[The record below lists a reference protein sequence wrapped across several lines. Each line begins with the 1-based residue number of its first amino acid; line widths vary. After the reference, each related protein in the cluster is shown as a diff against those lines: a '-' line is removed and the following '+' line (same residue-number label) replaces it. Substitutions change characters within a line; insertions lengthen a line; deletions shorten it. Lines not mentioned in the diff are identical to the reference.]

1 MYNLEIKLL
10 GGFAA
15 ASHHNSLTFRSDKV
29 RGLLAYLLTRP
40 NERVPRDL
48 LAGFFFPQQESS
60 RGRKNLNLLLTRL
73 RQSLAPAQA
82 KRPHTPLLLTDKR
95 MVQLVW
101 HGSDL
106 WADIVLCQQLADQCD
121 EHPHAQLETCPDCLF
136 RLRQI
141 VNLYQGDFLTG
152 FGLDD
157 SPSFDEWRLWQQEH
171 QLNRV
176 LSALILLANQALA
189 MGNGVEAEQLA
200 RRHIKL
206 SPWQEQ
212 PHRQVMQALAQQ
224 GNVTAALAHFDICQ
238 KILVAEL
245 GISPT
250 AETIAC
256 RDQIRQQA
264 TPNKRVNG
272 PTNGQPP
279 PLLTLSLPQPGTPFF
294 GRTSQLATLS
304 QQLLNP
310 TYRLVTLVGAGG
322 MGKTRLA
329 IALAQQL
336 QGQFQHGASFVPLAP
351 VAEADETVMVQVI
364 AAALGYVFTGTH
376 DPVTEL
382 VAHLRPRHH
391 LLVLDNFEHLL
402 NAAGL
407 ASRLL
412 ENAPHLT
419 ILATS
424 RHPLGLPGE
433 HVHPIKGLGLPRDE
447 RDAAATSVQLFA
459 ERASR
464 SGSGF
469 TLNPKTLPTVT
480 RICTSLDGW
489 PLALELAA
497 TWIND
502 FSLAEIEETLIQHL
516 DQLRTH
522 FRDVIERQKS
532 MMAVLSWS
540 YNLLSPQ
547 AKTVLAHLS
556 IFQGGWTPA
565 AAAMVIGATPASL
578 SHLVQHAFVEQ
589 HPDGRQTMH
598 ELIRQFAQAHLPETA
613 PLAEPHSHYYLHW
626 LKEQEPF
633 LFGPEPVLVL
643 PTVRMELNNIRKAWH
658 WAVKHDQYAW
668 LNLSLAPLV
677 RYYTVTGLTTTAI
690 FDLGAAA
697 ESVERADMPDHNLP
711 ETTGWG
717 TKPRLALA
725 GYLWAEQAIF
735 YERTGAMPMA
745 TAAAEHAWQLGQQTQ
760 DPITLSRS
768 LCAQGILLH
777 VKGRLLQARE
787 TLTSG
792 AALAQAAGQERLA
805 AECLYRLVRP
815 KVKTNAYLTEARTIV
830 HRLND
835 RWLKNEIAR
844 TSGGVAFYE
853 GHLWQAYQY
862 WQESLN
868 DSRQFANAAMIA
880 RLENNLGDLARRF
893 GDYSQAFLYQN
904 SALQTLQNLGDQV
917 MEAHVLEGLSRL
929 SWHTGRMALTWE
941 TIQQC
946 EIICREQK
954 INSCL
959 GYLLSTKGR
968 FYLVKGQI
976 RAAQATF
983 REAIACSLACN
994 HPQMA
999 MEAYAGLAEISY
1011 QQGNLTVAQAWIESI
1026 LTFLAEGN
1034 VLEGFTETS
1043 WIYWV
1048 SYVVLFAWGDKRAE
1062 GILARGQTEIRLL
1075 AEQIP
1080 EGSMRQSYLT
1090 IPVNAT
1096 LLAASTGMGL
1106 SQNGDGQF
1114 PVDKIG
1120 SNGTSSL
1127 LIQAGPRSVE
1137 V

>member
-1 MYNLEIKLL
+1 L
-10 GGFAA
+10 GQECEDH
-15 ASHHNSLTFRSDKV
+15 SHK
-29 RGLLAYLLTRP
+29 
-40 NERVPRDL
+40 
-48 LAGFFFPQQESS
+48 
-60 RGRKNLNLLLTRL
+60 
-73 RQSLAPAQA
+73 
-82 KRPHTPLLLTDKR
+82 
-95 MVQLVW
+95 
-101 HGSDL
+101 
-106 WADIVLCQQLADQCD
+106 
-121 EHPHAQLETCPDCLF
+121 QLETCVDCLY

-141 VNLYQGDFLTG
+141 VDLYQGDFLAG

-157 SPSFDEWRLWQQEH
+157 SASFDEWRLWQQEH
-171 QLNRV
+171 CLNKV
-176 LSALILLANQALA
+176 LWALSLLADQALA
-189 MGNGVEAEQLA
+189 TGNGHQAEAFA
-200 RRHIKL
+200 RRHIQL
-206 SPWQEQ
+206 ARWQEQ
-212 PHRQVMQALAQQ
+212 PHRQVMRALAQQ
-224 GNVTAALAHFDICQ
+224 GKIAAALAHFDICQ

-264 TPNKRVNG
+264 VPHKRKNG
-272 PTNGQPP
+272 STNGQPS
-279 PLLTLSLPQPGTPFF
+279 PLLSPPLPQPGTPFF
-294 GRTSQLATLS
+294 GRTSQLAALS
-304 QQLLNP
+304 QRLLNP
-310 TYRLVTLVGAGG
+310 AHRLVTLVGAGG

-336 QGQFQHGASFVPLAP
+336 QDQFQHGASFVPLAP
-351 VAEADETVMVQVI
+351 VAEADEVVMVQVI

-382 VAHLRPRHH
+382 LAHLRPRHH

-424 RHPLGLPGE
+424 RHPLDLPGE
-433 HVHPIKGLGLPRDE
+433 YVHLIRGLGLPRDE
-447 RDAAATSVQLFA
+447 RDAAATSVQFFA

-469 TLNPKTLPTVT
+469 TLNSETLPTVT

-502 FSLAEIEETLIQHL
+502 YSPAEIEETLIQHL

-532 MMAVLSWS
+532 MTAVLSWS

-547 AKTVLAHLS
+547 VKAVLANLS
-556 IFQGGWTPA
+556 VFQGGWTPA
-565 AAAMVIGATPASL
+565 AATVVIGATPASL
-578 SHLVQHAFVEQ
+578 NHLVQHAFVEQ

-613 PLAEPHSHYYLHW
+613 LKTEPHSHYYLHW

-633 LFGPEPVLVL
+633 LFGPEPMLIL

-658 WAVKHDQYAW
+658 WAVKYAQYAW

-677 RYYTVTGLTTTAI
+677 RYYVMTGLTTTAI

-697 ESVERADMPDHNLP
+697 ESVEKADDPDHNLP
-711 ETTGWG
+711 ETTDWG
-717 TKPRLALA
+717 TKQRLALA
-725 GYLWAEQAIF
+725 GYLWAEQAFF
-735 YERTGAMPMA
+735 YERTGAIEKA
-745 TAAAEHAWQLGQQTQ
+745 TAAAERAWRLGQQTQ

-768 LCAQGILLH
+768 LCAQGVLLH
-777 VKGRLLQARE
+777 IKGRLLQARE
-787 TLTSG
+787 VLSSG
-792 AALAQAAGQERLA
+792 AALAQGAGQERLA

-815 KVKTNAYLTEARTIV
+815 KVKTDAYLTEARTIV

-844 TSGGVAFYE
+844 SSGGVAFYE

-868 DSRQFANAAMIA
+868 DSRQFANATMIA

-904 SALQTLQNLGDQV
+904 SALQTLQNLGDPV

-929 SWHTGRMALTWE
+929 SWHTGRMALAWE

-968 FYLVKGQI
+968 LHRAKGQI

-983 REAIACSLACN
+983 REAIACSLACS

-1011 QQGNLTVAQAWIESI
+1011 QQGNVAVAQAWIESI

-1048 SYVVLFAWGDKRAE
+1048 CYGVLSDRGDKRADW
-1062 GILARGQTEIRLL
+1062 ILGKAQAEIKLL

-1080 EGSMRQSYLT
+1080 EGPMRQSYLT
-1090 IPVNAT
+1090 LPINAT
-1096 LLAASTGMGL
+1096 LLATNASMAL
-1106 SQNGDGQF
+1106 
-1114 PVDKIG
+1114 
-1120 SNGTSSL
+1120 
-1127 LIQAGPRSVE
+1127 A
-1137 V
+1137 